1 MNRIIH
7 VKITSDDPR
16 KITDFYRQAFNW
28 KVTKFPDPPD
38 GWRMESGR
46 GPGVNCSVYRSDD
59 SPMDRHLSIAI
70 SVDSIEDVSRRIRD
84 LGGKLMHDIIN
95 AFGNRYLYCQDPDG
109 NIICLVEFGEESAG
123 E

>member
-7 VKITSDDPR
+7 VKITSDDPVR
-16 KITDFYRQAFNW
+16 ITEFYRDAFNW
-28 KVTKFPDPPD
+28 KVTKFPQPPD
-38 GWRMESGR
+38 GWRMDSGR

-70 SVDSIEDVSRRIRD
+70 SVDSIDEVSERIRKA
-84 LGGKLMHDIIN
+84 GGRVMYDVIP

-109 NIICLVEFGEESAG
+109 NIICLVEFGSES
-123 E
+123 ES